1 MGNRER
7 PIRLPRNYI
16 VLWFM
21 LWLLYKT
28 YRKPEPELISV
39 VYFVIIMFLLCECY
53 ITYIKT
59 KVHLVATS
67 LPEHVNKGEKVT
79 FKVTVINHSF
89 LPAPFM
95 YIFLKESYHIKPE
108 KIRCLC
114 VSLPP
119 HGQKDFTFQLEAI
132 YSGKE
137 EIGIDKVIITDF
149 LELARRKLN
158 YSWLQEIIILPQPFK
173 MKEANYLLDACTM
186 TKDEQLDAKRTAL
199 MEEGE
204 ISYELKPYVEGQS
217 QRLIHWK
224 LVAQRDIYMV
234 REREQVLKLRKE
246 RLVVIDPSV
255 KVEEV
260 KVEGLERLMFW
271 RHEQRRHI
279 EGKQKAQ
286 VIDKLVN
293 GSTSYLLEIL
303 RLGESILLFYY
314 DKGKWQQVRL
324 VVRQDLEKISDKLSG
339 CIVDKGE
346 KMQVRW
352 PQVPTKGY
360 AQRILISASVDASLR
375 EAIEEETG
383 LKVLELQKRSV
394 LHEQEWNKYWY
405 LTDDYQIVRN
415 G

>member
-1 MGNRER
+1 MGNKER

-21 LWLLYKT
+21 LWLIYKT
-28 YRKPEPELISV
+28 YSKPEPEYISV
-39 VYFVIIMFLLCECY
+39 IYFVIIMFILCECY
-53 ITYIKT
+53 ITYIKS
-59 KVHLVATS
+59 KVHFVVTS
-67 LPEHVNKGEKVT
+67 LPDHVNKGEKIT

-89 LPAPFM
+89 LPAPYM
-95 YIFLKESYHIKPE
+95 YIFLKESYLITPE

-119 HGQKDFTFQLEAI
+119 HGQKDFTFQLEAV

-137 EIGIDKVIITDF
+137 AIGIDKVIMTDF

-158 YSWLQEIIILPQPFK
+158 YSWLQEVIILPQPMK
-173 MKEANYLLDACTM
+173 MKEANYLLNAYNVSKEDQM
-186 TKDEQLDAKRTAL
+186 DAKQVVQ

-204 ISYELKPYVEGQS
+204 ISYELKPYIEGQS
-217 QRLIHWK
+217 QRLMHWK

-234 REREQVLKLRKE
+234 REREQMLKLRRQ
-246 RLVVIDPSV
+246 RLVVIDPSIKLEET
-255 KVEEV
+255 KVQ
-260 KVEGLERLMFW
+260 GLERLLFW
-271 RHEQRRHI
+271 RREQRRHA
-279 EGKQKAQ
+279 EGKHKAQ

-303 RLGESILLFYY
+303 QLGESILLFYY
-314 DKGKWQQVRL
+314 EKGRWQWVKL

-339 CIVDKGE
+339 CVLDKGE
-346 KMQVRW
+346 EMQVRW

-360 AQRILISASVDASLR
+360 AQRILISASVDTSLR
-375 EAIEEETG
+375 EAIEEEKG

-394 LHEQEWNKYWY
+394 LYEQEWNKYWY